1 MNLKT
6 IFKSKKIITAM
17 VALALMSG
25 TAMAQSQ
32 PQLPPDNQ
40 SCQKTISITKDFGQ
54 PGQQPK
60 ILKTQHEQQRN
71 LQPCQQVKPLEAQQ
85 TKHDVRPLTPQQV
98 KPLELQKVKQ
108 VKPLKIQEVKQE
120 KPRQVKPEKQMQ
132 EQQTRPV
139 IQ

>member
-1 MNLKT
+1 
-6 IFKSKKIITAM
+6 
-17 VALALMSG
+17 
-25 TAMAQSQ
+25 
-32 PQLPPDNQ
+32 LPENNI
-40 SCQKTISITKDFGQ
+40 CNKDFGQ

-71 LQPCQQVKPLEAQQ
+71 LQPCQQVKPMEAQQ
-85 TKHDVRPLTPQQV
+85 IKHNVKPITLQQV
-98 KPLELQKVKQ
+98 KPFELQKVKQ

-120 KPRQVKPEKQMQ
+120 KPRQ